1 MMTTPSQLAG
11 TQPFMPRPEDLETFY
26 VAFLYHGAA
35 YVAARPDSEEH
46 RALLQ
51 THVAHVWNSQHGD
64 GPAVAGGPLF
74 PDSVELDLPKGM
86 SILRAES
93 LAEAHHL
100 AAIDPAVVTGH
111 FRAVVVPWLVAPGR
125 FPRERPRGK

>member
-1 MMTTPSQLAG
+1 MTIPSQLPG
-11 TQPFMPRPEDLETFY
+11 TQPFMPRPEDLETLY
-26 VAFLYHGAA
+26 VAFLYPGAA
-35 YVAARPDSEEH
+35 YSDALSDSEEH
-46 RALLQ
+46 RVLLQ

-64 GPAVAGGPLF
+64 GPAVAGGPLL
-74 PDSVELDLPKGM
+74 PHSAELDLPKGM

-93 LAEAHHL
+93 LAEAQHL

-111 FRAVVVPWLVAPGR
+111 FRVVVVPWLVAPGR

>member
-1 MMTTPSQLAG
+1 MTIPSELPG
-11 TQPFMPRPEDLETFY
+11 TQPFMPRPEDLETLY
-26 VAFLYHGAA
+26 VAFLYPGAA
-35 YVAARPDSEEH
+35 YAHAHPDSEDH
-46 RALLQ
+46 RVLLQ

-64 GPAVAGGPLF
+64 GPAVAGGPLL
-74 PDSVELDLPKGM
+74 PDSAELDLPKGL

-93 LAEAHHL
+93 LAEARHL
-100 AAIDPAVVTGH
+100 AAIDPAVVTGY